1 MTDEKKPPRKMPP
14 PSEGKKK
21 GRQMPSL
28 TRGLYKLI
36 GNALAAYALFTAAAV
51 TGHYVVEKHH
61 KPLLEKIVM
70 HGTALTGDD
79 EDLINAARLQDLS
92 DDQFV
97 EFLVRLGYDDKTI
110 EEMLVRRSMS
120 PEQWRETKAMEAEV
134 KGNKW

>member
-92 DDQFV
+92 DDEFV

-134 KGNKW
+134 NGGKW